1 LQGKRSFESNSH
13 RGRRARAGCGAAG
26 SVGTGGRRRGKSEDR
41 QLGNGEKR
49 RRPPLAAPCAPGRRA
64 PDPPSS
70 AARRE
75 YAIRR
80 LGTGSA
86 WSGSG
91 VITGCQCSNN
101 AHVVMWGASGE
112 TIVDSRIQIV
122 RSLDPARSSEGT
134 ELAGRGGSGGGH
146 PASASVRFRHAGMP
160 EELVRAPKLDLFGSA
175 AS

>member
-1 LQGKRSFESNSH
+1 
-13 RGRRARAGCGAAG
+13 
-26 SVGTGGRRRGKSEDR
+26 
-41 QLGNGEKR
+41 
-49 RRPPLAAPCAPGRRA
+49 
-64 PDPPSS
+64 
-70 AARRE
+70 
-75 YAIRR
+75 
-80 LGTGSA
+80 
-86 WSGSG
+86 
-91 VITGCQCSNN
+91 
-101 AHVVMWGASGE
+101 MWGASGE